1 MTGQNGQP
9 TALDRLKAR
18 YKAAAAKPLEHLE
31 VPVRRTAAGDLLVV
45 YREPEWL
52 ETQEARIR
60 WLQSDDPRA
69 PLNGQ
74 AELLAKACVDIKLR
88 DGDAWL
94 DGMGLEQGPANFH
107 AAAVALELPLGLDP
121 ETQPLTAVFAV
132 LGSDWEVER
141 HGERVSTWEPA
152 EPSPEVEEQTVGE
165 SVPAGSTST

>member
-1 MTGQNGQP
+1 MSSEP

-18 YKAAAAKPLEHLE
+18 YKAAATRPAEHLE
-31 VPVRRTAAGDLLVV
+31 VPVRRAAAGDLVVV

-60 WLQSDDPRA
+60 WLRSDDERA

-88 DGDAWL
+88 DGTGWL
-94 DGMGLEQGPANFH
+94 DGMGLGQGPVSFH
-107 AAAVALELPLGLDP
+107 AAAVALELPIGVVP
-121 ETQPLTAVFAV
+121 EQQPLTAVFAV

-141 HGERVSTWEPA
+141 HGERITSW
-152 EPSPEVEEQTVGE
+152 EVEEQLVGE
-165 SVPAGSTST
+165 SEPAG